1 MFKFYVAVAISVF
14 ACIAYS
20 FTASGS
26 GDKEKDDEYIK
37 RQLILFL
44 TIFVLTYCV
53 STLVYDG
60 GMGKST
66 VGQNGS
72 VYRGGNGSFGMD
84 DLLEN
89 VELGEPP
96 F

>member
-1 MFKFYVAVAISVF
+1 MFKFYVALAVSVSV
-14 ACIAYS
+14 CIAYS
-20 FTASGS
+20 FTVSGS

-44 TIFVLTYCV
+44 TAFVLTYCV

-60 GMGKST
+60 GVGKST
-66 VGQNGS
+66 IGQNGS
-72 VYRGGNGSFGMD
+72 IHGGGNISFGMD